1 MLKHLRLTIK
11 HIFVASVIL
20 LNRLDA
26 FSGNLLG
33 LFNLVS
39 GAFYTVRGLKVGV
52 TFVSATIFFLLLLGI
67 KFRLDKLIL
76 VKESELLT

>member
-1 MLKHLRLTIK
+1 MLKHLRLTIR

-39 GAFYTVRGLKVGV
+39 GAFYTVRGLNVGV
-52 TFVSATIFFLLLLGI
+52 AFVSATIVFLLLLGI
-67 KFRLDKLIL
+67 EFCLDEFIL
-76 VKESELLT
+76 VKESKLLT

>member
-1 MLKHLRLTIK
+1 M
-11 HIFVASVIL
+11 ASVIL

-39 GAFYTVRGLKVGV
+39 GAFYSVCGLNVGV
-52 TFVSATIFFLLLLGI
+52 SFVSATIFFLLLLGI
-67 KFRLDKLIL
+67 EFCLDEFIL